1 MSVSAIDIST
11 QDTSTDIATEV
22 PNYMTM
28 KCASSDTEPLAF
40 WQQHSGRFPML
51 SKLAASVVVEA
62 VFSISTTGLILNGK
76 RSLPASSI
84 EFHLFTTIM
93 HRPTRLRLI
102 MNRQKEN
109 NEHE

>member
-51 SKLAASVVVEA
+51 TKLAASV
-62 VFSISTTGLILNGK
+62 ISNCCRSSVLNNWSHSEWQVIGAGK
-76 RSLPASSI
+76 L
-84 EFHLFTTIM
+84 
-93 HRPTRLRLI
+93 
-102 MNRQKEN
+102 NRMSFIYDSYAYLLNSE
-109 NEHE
+109 